1 MPPRS
6 RSSADSNDA
15 FKVAIR
21 VRPLIARER
30 KSGAQMY
37 WSCDTKQ
44 IFQLGSDGKQTGPGH
59 FFDRVFDH
67 EETTQDVYDEIAQP
81 IIESVMEG
89 YNGTIFAYGQ
99 TSSGKTYTMMGDGQ
113 SEGIIPNAIDNMFH
127 YIDQHPDREYLFRV
141 SFMEIYNETVS
152 DLLAA
157 KDSKPGPGGLQIREH
172 LEGGTYV
179 ANLEEKLVRSKDE
192 VLDWMK
198 KGEKKRH
205 VAGTNMNERSSRSHT
220 IFRVIIESREQGA
233 KDDAVNVSQLNLV
246 DLAGSERASQTG
258 AEGQRLKESGAI
270 NQSLLTLSNVI
281 RKLSE
286 CPPEGA
292 YIAYR
297 DSKLTRILQMS
308 LGGNSKTA
316 VICAVTPA
324 EEEQTKSTLQFATT
338 SKSIKNKPVVNEVLS
353 EMAMLNRAKKEIANL
368 QKKIKEMN
376 SQTGFLTL
384 EQDNEELRQQLQE
397 KEQLQQE
404 QEKKLK
410 NMELFM
416 CRSSIDTKALT
427 EKAKKNPRRAT
438 WCPRVGQPSRLSFD
452 PSSFKPPSQD
462 VNLSLCD
469 VPEFSI
475 PRKRRKHFS
484 GEPIFEELD
493 PVLESPC
500 GESFS
505 LEGGSG
511 DSLPDF
517 DMLEESRS
525 SISSTRS
532 SRSSRRVAFMPTLDE
547 LPKLMFIEAGTQTED
562 EEGPATK
569 QDDIPDSANV
579 TSEKERSLQQELQFK
594 KDQCLMLECQLSS
607 VKEKFGA
614 VEEEKAKIIQELEAK
629 LSSHHEIVQ
638 QLNEVINESVE
649 ENQGKEEELVTLRAK
664 VSRLE
669 LRLNTGSNS
678 NDGLQNTISGLE
690 QQLATSQKDRETE
703 VKALR
708 SNITMLEEQLE
719 ALRQRDG
726 TEILGLHDQIADLEG
741 ALAASRQHDMS
752 DEAFTSDEQRNT
764 AEELEKKNQQI
775 KALEEQLSDLEK
787 RRRAFSTSDIEVIEL
802 RKTLDEAFMQCELLL
817 AEKTTLE
824 TAIRELQDNSS
835 RMNEDFQQIV
845 VQKDQ
850 LQDELK
856 TKEEELNE
864 LEEFTRLEREMH
876 EEERRAQQTD
886 MTENKPS
893 EDELAGL
900 KKTAADAEALTME
913 TNKKLTEVSA
923 EKEDLVSRLAGL
935 EKQLEELERE
945 KADADSYLH
954 LEKEQHQRMVT
965 DLRDQLQKS
974 YDESAQLRLLVEGDS
989 TVDLSAQ
996 QQSTDKINALQENLQ
1011 ELQSALQAMT
1021 AERDQIRQDL
1031 GESVDQVVDSQEE
1044 LYNLQ
1049 QAHKDLQTRHDQ
1061 LSQEL
1066 QDMQA
1071 QGQHTGTGAGDTD
1084 EKTHRLESE
1093 LQTTVARLAE
1103 AEEAL
1108 QQSKARVAELD
1119 RLAQDSAAKEEEM
1132 IQLREDLA
1140 TSQGSV
1146 DKLLERLSALEQK
1159 EAENSHQDETTHLRE
1174 ELAAK
1179 EVQLEQ
1185 MSEQLKSL
1193 EQTSAEDSLLVSA
1206 LKEKLSNME
1215 ADQTK
1220 SHKHVEDFQDI
1231 SVDKDDL
1238 SKQPKDVQLLHE
1250 QLHEARMAHAE
1261 LQKRYERLEHD
1272 LSCAEDSKLAEANK
1286 DIFQQQKITQLEMAR
1301 RESMAVSSKTME
1313 DNRKEIDSL
1322 TKQMCDIQAKLQRQT
1337 LECQQAVHK
1346 REKAVAKLEDYKVQ
1360 VRDLEN
1366 LHSSHAANT
1375 NRHQNMDPDKMMK
1388 IIKQLELNLDLTRQ
1402 KVQKLERDNKKLQ
1415 ELEDTCD
1422 RLQFAKSQLQGE
1434 VERSKMVL
1442 ESEREQNCI
1451 QQRRNNTSNVE
1462 MVEMRRQVEKFAE
1475 EARTASGLV
1484 SAKEEE
1490 IKALQQDLQAARN
1503 KLQQDSGSSQEQH
1516 RIIMELKQQLQS
1528 AKQEVEATKGQ
1539 LGVAEENLCAS
1550 QERLTGTEE
1559 KLDQASRDLQEA
1571 GQQVE
1576 KLRKDCR
1583 QLQDRCCELEE
1594 VGNSAAA
1601 AADQRVTD
1609 LQDRLSSL
1617 ETERD
1622 TLLHDLRTISGQK
1635 SQLQKEME
1643 KLQEDHSSKVNSICD
1658 QLTTMEEEKASLRQQ
1673 LSQQGET
1680 GEALA
1685 SLQAKL
1691 DHAHDNLKLET
1702 AKVSGL
1708 HIELS
1713 KSKEALAEVE
1723 AKVSGLQADLTDK
1736 DSQVAAAEGAAQ
1748 QLHTQLLQVRTDT
1761 ATLHTQLEEARSQ
1774 SEDLSARLTET
1785 QADLKD
1791 LQDKYHNSRLE
1802 VSDLQDVTDEFKEE
1816 NSALASQ
1823 VSQLES
1829 DLVQTRERVIY
1840 LEDRLKEA
1848 VSQQTDGTELQS
1860 LMTRLTNLQEEGQR
1874 EKKNFEEQT
1883 ENLLDQLDKKTT
1895 KVQELQKELEEFQEF
1910 HSREYNRLEK
1920 CCDESDAE
1928 LEEAKKE
1935 LKQFKEAASV
1945 HQQTTSKQRDQEI
1958 ETLKAKIIALE
1969 EHAEK
1974 SRKDMQDQVD
1984 KKKTEVQ
1991 KLKKE
1996 LEEFQEFHSREYQ
2009 RLEKCCDESD
2019 AELEEAK
2026 RELKQYK
2033 QAASIQQQTTSR
2045 QQDEEAKTL
2054 KGKIIALEEHAEKS
2068 RKDLQDQLDKK
2079 TVKVQE
2085 LQRELEEFQEFHS
2098 REYNR
2103 LEKCCD
2109 ESDAELEEA
2118 RQELKQYKQA
2128 ASALQQTTSKQRD
2141 QEVET
2146 LKAKIIALEEHA
2158 EKSRKDLQ
2166 EFQEF
2171 HSREYDRLEKCCDE
2185 SDAEL
2190 AEAKR
2195 ELKQYKEAMV
2205 QPGSSQEQGI
2215 RTRFAALKQSAAQ
2228 EKEALQKENKDL
2240 QCELATFK
2248 MQVAGLQHDIQIAVD
2263 PYKMRCRVLNE
2274 DNLKLRQDVRV
2285 RENEIRRLRQ
2295 NMDESFQVP
2304 KEPAKYS
2311 SGSGIVNSTAVYI
2324 LEAEKSRLNAKVKQL
2339 TSQVQQLTEALDKSR
2354 GEGTDIR
2361 RQFEEAVREK
2371 KRLEEYMNHLRR
2383 RHTSTQNQE
2392 QAGAVSGPVARTML
2406 EGLQNSPSK
2415 AGSPRLP
2422 LSPARVGTVSQAS
2435 GAAGIA
2441 QRAQTAGENW
2451 MELFDY
2457 GEEDDKD
2464 VHKDNP
2470 NCKVS

>member
-1691 DHAHDNLKLET
+1691 DHAHDNLKLE
-1702 AKVSGL
+1702 
-1708 HIELS
+1708 
-1713 KSKEALAEVE
+1713 
-1723 AKVSGLQADLTDK
+1723 
-1736 DSQVAAAEGAAQ
+1736 
-1748 QLHTQLLQVRTDT
+1748 
-1761 ATLHTQLEEARSQ
+1761 EARSQ

-2166 EFQEF
+2166 DQLERKTAKAQELQKELEEFQEF

>member
-1 MPPRS
+1 MAPRS

-21 VRPLIARER
+21 VRPLISRER

-569 QDDIPDSANV
+569 QDDIPDAANV

-703 VKALR
+703 VNALR
-708 SNITMLEEQLE
+708 SNITMLEKQLE

-726 TEILGLHDQIADLEG
+726 AEILGLHDQIADLEG

-835 RMNEDFQQIV
+835 RLNEDFQQIV

-893 EDELAGL
+893 EDELTGL

-913 TNKKLTEVSA
+913 TNKKLAEVSA

-935 EKQLEELERE
+935 EKRLEELERE

-1071 QGQHTGTGAGDTD
+1071 QGQHTETGAGDTD

-1093 LQTTVARLAE
+1093 LQATVARLAE

-1119 RLAQDSAAKEEEM
+1119 RLAQDSAAKEEEL

-1146 DKLLERLSALEQK
+1146 DKLLEQLSALEQK
-1159 EAENSHQDETTHLRE
+1159 EAENSHQ
-1174 ELAAK
+1174 
-1179 EVQLEQ
+1179 
-1185 MSEQLKSL
+1185 
-1193 EQTSAEDSLLVSA
+1193 VSA

-1215 ADQTK
+1215 ADLTK
-1220 SHKHVEDFQDI
+1220 SHKHVEDLQDI

-1322 TKQMCDIQAKLQRQT
+1322 TKQMCDVQAKLQRQT
-1337 LECQQAVHK
+1337 LECQQAVHE

-1442 ESEREQNCI
+1442 ESEREQNSI

-1559 KLDQASRDLQEA
+1559 KLDQASRDLKEA

-1576 KLRKDCR
+1576 KLRRDCR

-1643 KLQEDHSSKVNSICD
+1643 KLQEDHSSKLNSICD
-1658 QLTTMEEEKASLRQQ
+1658 QLTAMEEEKASLRQQ

-1680 GEALA
+1680 GQALA
-1685 SLQAKL
+1685 NLQAKL

-1748 QLHTQLLQVRTDT
+1748 QLHTQLLQVRTDA
-1761 ATLHTQLEEARSQ
+1761 ATLQTQLEEARSQ

-1802 VSDLQDVTDEFKEE
+1802 VSDLQDVTNEFKEE

-1848 VSQQTDGTELQS
+1848 VSQQTDGSELQS
-1860 LMTRLTNLQEEGQR
+1860 LMTRLTNLQEEGQQ
-1874 EKKNFEEQT
+1874 EKKKFEEQT
-1883 ENLLDQLDKKTT
+1883 ENLLDQLNKKTT
-1895 KVQELQKELEEFQEF
+1895 KVQEIQKELEEFQEF

-1928 LEEAKKE
+1928 LEEAKQE
-1935 LKQFKEAASV
+1935 LKQLKEAASAQ
-1945 HQQTTSKQRDQEI
+1945 QQTTTKQQDQEM
-1958 ETLKAKIIALE
+1958 ETLKGKLRALE
-1969 EHAEK
+1969 EHTEK
-1974 SRKDMQDQVD
+1974 SRKDLQDQLD

-1991 KLKKE
+1991 ELKKE

-2033 QAASIQQQTTSR
+2033 QAASAQQQTTTK

-2085 LQRELEEFQEFHS
+2085 LQRELE
-2098 REYNR
+2098 
-2103 LEKCCD
+2103 
-2109 ESDAELEEA
+2109 
-2118 RQELKQYKQA
+2118 
-2128 ASALQQTTSKQRD
+2128 
-2141 QEVET
+2141 
-2146 LKAKIIALEEHA
+2146 
-2158 EKSRKDLQ
+2158 

-2263 PYKMRCRVLNE
+2263 PYKMRCKVLNE

-2339 TSQVQQLTEALDKSR
+2339 TSEVQKLTEALDKSR

-2371 KRLEEYMNHLRR
+2371 KRLEEYMNALRR
-2383 RHTSTQNQE
+2383 RHTSAHNQE

-2441 QRAQTAGENW
+2441 QRAQTAGDNW

-2464 VHKDNP
+2464 LHKDNP

>member
-6 RSSADSNDA
+6 RSSADSSDA

-30 KSGAQMY
+30 KTGAQMF

-44 IFQLGSDGKQTGPGH
+44 IFQLGADGKQLGLGH

-99 TSSGKTYTMMGDGQ
+99 TSSGKTYTMMGDGKT
-113 SEGIIPNAIDNMFH
+113 EGIIPYAIDDMFH

-141 SFMEIYNETVS
+141 SFMEIYNEAVS
-152 DLLAA
+152 DLLAVKDA
-157 KDSKPGPGGLQIREH
+157 KPGGLQIREH
-172 LEGGTYV
+172 LEGGVYV

-192 VLDWMK
+192 VLEWMK
-198 KGEKKRH
+198 KGEKRRH

-384 EQDNEELRQQLQE
+384 EQDNEELRQKLQE
-397 KEQLQQE
+397 KELLQQE

-410 NMELFM
+410 NMEVFM

-438 WCPRVGQPSRLSFD
+438 WCPRVGQQNRLSFD

-484 GEPIFEELD
+484 GEPIFGELD
-493 PVLESPC
+493 PVLESPS
-500 GESFS
+500 GESLS

-547 LPKLMFIEAGTQTED
+547 LPKLMFIEAGTQTGD
-562 EEGPATK
+562 VEEGTSTK
-569 QDDIPDSANV
+569 PDDTPNGANIP
-579 TSEKERSLQQELQFK
+579 SEKEQSLQQELQFK
-594 KDQCLMLECQLSS
+594 KDQCLMLECQLST
-607 VKEKFGA
+607 VKEKLDS
-614 VEEEKAKIIQELEAK
+614 VEEEKYKIIQELEAK
-629 LSSHHEIVQ
+629 LSTHEEVVQ
-638 QLNEVINESVE
+638 QLNEVINETVE
-649 ENQGKEEELVTLRAK
+649 EKQSKEEELVTLRAK

-678 NDGLQNTISGLE
+678 NDELQDTISNLE
-690 QQLATSQKDRETE
+690 QQLASTQKDRETE
-703 VKALR
+703 VSALR
-708 SNITMLEEQLE
+708 SNINMLEKQLE
-719 ALRQRDG
+719 DLRQRDG
-726 TEILGLHDQIADLEG
+726 SEILGLHDQIAELEG
-741 ALAASRQHDMS
+741 ALAASHQHN
-752 DEAFTSDEQRNT
+752 TSDDAFADEQKNT
-764 AEELEKKNQQI
+764 AEELVKKNQEI
-775 KALEEQLSDLEK
+775 AHLEQQLSDLEK
-787 RRRAFSTSDIEVIEL
+787 RRRAYSTSDTEVIEL
-802 RKTLDEAFMQCELLL
+802 RKTLDEALLQCEVLL

-824 TAIRELQDNSS
+824 TAIGDLEDCNS
-835 RMNEDFQQIV
+835 RLNADFHHIV

-850 LQDELK
+850 LQDQLK
-856 TKEEELNE
+856 MKEEELNE

-893 EDELAGL
+893 EDELAAL
-900 KKTAADAEALTME
+900 RKTAADAEAVTLE
-913 TNKKLTEVSA
+913 TNKKLTEVSD
-923 EKEDLVSRLAGL
+923 EKEELVSRLAGL

-974 YDESAQLRLLVEGDS
+974 YDESAQLRLLVEGDT

-996 QQSTDKINALQENLQ
+996 EQSTEKINALQEKLQ
-1011 ELQSALQAMT
+1011 ELQAALHAMT
-1021 AERDQIRQDL
+1021 AERDQVRLDL
-1031 GESVDQVVDSQEE
+1031 GEAVEQVMDSQEE
-1044 LYNLQ
+1044 LYKLQ
-1049 QAHKDLQTRHDQ
+1049 QTYSDLQTRHEQ

-1066 QDMQA
+1066 QDIQA
-1071 QGQHTGTGAGDTD
+1071 QGQNTEAGSDT
-1084 EKTHRLESE
+1084 EGKAHRLEAE
-1093 LQTTVARLAE
+1093 LQATVARLTE
-1103 AEEAL
+1103 TEEAL
-1108 QQSKARVAELD
+1108 KASVAELEGQ
-1119 RLAQDSAAKEEEM
+1119 AQDAAAKEEEL

-1146 DKLLERLSALEQK
+1146 DKLLEQLSALEPK
-1159 EAENSHQDETTHLRE
+1159 EAENSNQNETTHLRE

-1179 EVQLEQ
+1179 DSQLEQ
-1185 MSEQLKSL
+1185 MSEQLKTF
-1193 EQTSAEDSLLVSA
+1193 EQKSAEDSLQVST
-1206 LKEKLSNME
+1206 LKDKLSSME
-1215 ADQTK
+1215 SDLTK
-1220 SHKHVEDFQDI
+1220 AHKQIEDLQEI
-1231 SVDKDDL
+1231 SVDEADL

-1250 QLHEARMAHAE
+1250 QLHQARMAHAE

-1272 LSCAEDSKLAEANK
+1272 LSCAQDSKLAEENK

-1322 TKQMCDIQAKLQRQT
+1322 TKQMCDLQAKLQHQT
-1337 LECQQAVHK
+1337 LECQQAVHE

-1366 LHSSHAANT
+1366 LHSSHAAST

-1388 IIKQLELNLDLTRQ
+1388 IIKQLELKLDLTGQ
-1402 KVQKLERDNKKLQ
+1402 KVQKLEKDNKKLQ

-1434 VERSKMVL
+1434 VERSKLAL
-1442 ESEREQNCI
+1442 ETEREQNSI
-1451 QQRRNNTSNVE
+1451 QQRRNNNSNLE

-1475 EARTASGLV
+1475 EARTASGMV
-1484 SAKEEE
+1484 AAKEEE
-1490 IKALQQDLQAARN
+1490 IKALQEDLQAARN

-1516 RIIMELKQQLQS
+1516 KIIMELKQQLQF
-1528 AKQEVEATKGQ
+1528 AEDEVEVTKGQ
-1539 LGVAEENLCAS
+1539 LGAAEENLHAS
-1550 QERLTGTEE
+1550 QERLTETEGR
-1559 KLDQASRDLQEA
+1559 LDKTSRDLQEA

-1576 KLRKDCR
+1576 KLMKDCR
-1583 QLQDRCCELEE
+1583 QLQDKCSELEE
-1594 VGNSAAA
+1594 VGSSAAA

-1609 LQDRLSSL
+1609 LQSRLSSL

-1622 TLLHDLRTISGQK
+1622 TLLQDLRSISGQK
-1635 SQLQKEME
+1635 GQLQKDME
-1643 KLQEDHSSKVNSICD
+1643 KLQEDHTSKVNSLCD
-1658 QLTTMEEEKASLRQQ
+1658 QLTAVEEEKDSLRQQ
-1673 LSQQGET
+1673 LCQQGEA
-1680 GEALA
+1680 GQALA
-1685 SLQAKL
+1685 NLQAKL
-1691 DHAHDNLKLET
+1691 DQAHDNLKLET
-1702 AKVSGL
+1702 AKVGGL

-1713 KSKEALAEVE
+1713 KTKEALAEVE
-1723 AKVSGLQADLTDK
+1723 AQVCGLQADLTDK

-1748 QLHTQLLQVRTDT
+1748 QLHSQLLQVRTDT
-1761 ATLHTQLEEARSQ
+1761 ATLHTQLEEARSH
-1774 SEDLSARLTET
+1774 SEDLSAKLTET
-1785 QADLKD
+1785 QADLRD

-1802 VSDLQDVTDEFKEE
+1802 VNDLQDVTNEFKEE
-1816 NSALASQ
+1816 NAALAGQ

-1829 DLVQTRERVIY
+1829 DLTQTRERVFY

-1848 VSQQTDGTELQS
+1848 SSQQTDDSELQS
-1860 LMTRLTNLQEEGQR
+1860 LITRLANLQEEGQQ
-1874 EKKNFEEQT
+1874 EKKKFEEQIS
-1883 ENLLDQLDKKTT
+1883 NLLDQLDKKET
-1895 KVQELQKELEEFQEF
+1895 KVQKLQKELEEFQEF
-1910 HSREYNRLEK
+1910 HSREYQRLEK

-1928 LEEAKKE
+1928 LEEAKQK
-1935 LKQFKEAASV
+1935 LKQYE
-1945 HQQTTSKQRDQEI
+1945 DQ
-1958 ETLKAKIIALE
+1958 L
-1969 EHAEK
+1969 
-1974 SRKDMQDQVD
+1974 D
-1984 KKKTEVQ
+1984 KKKTEVNDLQ
-1991 KLKKE
+1991 KE

-2033 QAASIQQQTTSR
+2033 EAAGAQQHTSAK
-2045 QQDEEAKTL
+2045 QQDQKVETL
-2054 KGKIIALEEHAEKS
+2054 KANIKALEEEAEKS
-2068 RKDLQDQLDKK
+2068 RKDLQNQLDKK
-2079 TVKVQE
+2079 KTEVKD
-2085 LQRELEEFQEFHS
+2085 LQKELEEFQEFHS
-2098 REYNR
+2098 REYQR

-2118 RQELKQYKQA
+2118 
-2128 ASALQQTTSKQRD
+2128 
-2141 QEVET
+2141 
-2146 LKAKIIALEEHA
+2146 
-2158 EKSRKDLQ
+2158 
-2166 EFQEF
+2166 
-2171 HSREYDRLEKCCDE
+2171 
-2185 SDAEL
+2185 
-2190 AEAKR
+2190 KR
-2195 ELKQYKEAMV
+2195 ELKQYKESMV
-2205 QPGSSQEQGI
+2205 QPSSSQEVQGLK
-2215 RTRFAALKQSAAQ
+2215 TRFTAFQQSAVQ
-2228 EKEALQKENKDL
+2228 EREALQQQNKAL
-2240 QCELATFK
+2240 ESELATSK
-2248 MQVAGLQHDIQIAVD
+2248 MQIAGLQHDLQIAVD
-2263 PYKMRCRVLNE
+2263 PYKKRLRVLEE
-2274 DNLKLRQDVRV
+2274 DNLKLRQDVRD

-2295 NMDESFQVP
+2295 NMDDSFQQP
-2304 KEPAKYS
+2304 KEAAIYS

-2324 LEAEKSRLNAKVKQL
+2324 LEAEKSRLNGKVKQL
-2339 TSQVQQLTEALDKSR
+2339 TSQVQKLTEALDKSR
-2354 GEGTDIR
+2354 GDGTDIR

-2371 KRLEEYMNHLRR
+2371 KRLEEYISHLRH
-2383 RHTSTQNQE
+2383 RHTSRQSHQE
-2392 QAGAVSGPVARTML
+2392 PTSAVPGPVARTML

-2441 QRAQTAGENW
+2441 QRAQTGENW

-2457 GEEDDKD
+2457 GEDDKD
-2464 VHKDNP
+2464 LHKDNP